1 MNMIKVIKA
10 KDEFYPS
17 VLDVMSVE
25 DFIKKFENEELDYEF
40 NGKIYLD
47 SCNIVVYGN
56 NDSFVSELALDYE
69 LDMNSPEET
78 YDNHS
83 SSIYYR
89 MTSGYY
95 EYIKIK
101 SLKIIKLDDKKVDY
115 NISPN
120 SKFAKNLE
128 HIIYEDENLNYW
140 EDSYEGD

>member
-1 MNMIKVIKA
+1 MKMIKVIKA
-10 KDEFYPS
+10 KNEFYPS
-17 VLDVMSVE
+17 VLDVMSIE

-40 NGKIYLD
+40 DDKIYLD
-47 SCNIVVYGN
+47 SCVVTVYDD
-56 NDSFVSELALDYE
+56 NDSFVSELTLEYE
-69 LDMNSPEET
+69 LDMDSREET

-101 SLKIIKLDDKKVDY
+101 SLKITKLDGKTVDY
-115 NISPN
+115 NISPD